1 MTMTKKYE
9 DISNA
14 LNVDTEIISAFEET
28 KNEIQKI
35 DTNHLDKDYE
45 YVRGNLFSLIEK
57 GQESINTIMEIAQEG
72 EHPRAFEVV
81 GQLIK
86 TVADITDKLI
96 DLQKKMKDLNQDTV
110 KGPTN
115 VTNNALFVGSTS
127 ELQKLIKEGLLN
139 NKED

>member
-1 MTMTKKYE
+1 MTKKYD

-14 LNVDTEIISAFEET
+14 LNVDTEIITAFEET
-28 KNEIQKI
+28 KQEIQKI
-35 DTNHLDKDYE
+35 DTSHLDKDYE

-96 DLQKKMKDLNQDTV
+96 DLQKKMKDLSHETTNNT
-110 KGPTN
+110 TN

-139 NKED
+139 NKEDS

>member
-1 MTMTKKYE
+1 MTKKYDKIE
-9 DISNA
+9 ES
-14 LNVDTEIISAFEET
+14 LNVDTEILSAFEET

-35 DTNHLDKDYE
+35 DSNHLDKDYE

-96 DLQKKMKDLNQDTV
+96 DLQKKMKDLNQDAS

-127 ELQKLIKEGLLN
+127 ELQKLIKEGILN
-139 NKED
+139 NKDNS